1 MTYLGYVR
9 IIRSCVVWRSNLRYG
24 SFSLLGAGFR
34 YLSLG
39 IIITVCVVAGVL
51 IASNLNF
58 TKESVADVKPP
69 RYPVVQNEEGEYSS
83 PFVAV
88 VDRVQ
93 NAVVNIVAT
102 VSVESSHHDDIFW
115 HFFQIP
121 REPSNSSGSGFFF
134 RDDGYILTNFHVV
147 RNAEKIVVRTS
158 SGYRYDAKYVGGDP
172 QTDLAVLK
180 VEPEEDISFI
190 PFGNSSQLKVGDW
203 AIAIGNPFP
212 QQGLDRTVTVG
223 VISAKGRSNLQF
235 GQGTPRYQDYIQT
248 DASIN
253 PGNSGGPLLN
263 LNGEAIGVNAAISSP
278 TGASVGIGF
287 AIPIN
292 LARSIVPDLIATGKV
307 SRGWLG
313 VYLADVSE
321 AQARAQGLDK
331 VQGVYIQDV
340 FAESPAADAGIEAGD
355 ILVSFNGEEINDAD
369 RFSVL
374 ISTAPKDRDSQME
387 AIRNGKRVNFS
398 ARIVDRE
405 KYQLAHSSQFEQPNQ
420 RLSWLGMELISF
432 TEDVARQVNSDYFPG
447 VYINRVVRG
456 SQAYK
461 AGVMPGSIITQINN
475 REIKNLADLR
485 IIAESL
491 EGQVKAIPFLLVDPG
506 GSIEYKAIRP

>member
-1 MTYLGYVR
+1 M
-9 IIRSCVVWRSNLRYG
+9 RYG

-34 YLSLG
+34 FLSLG
-39 IIITVCVVAGVL
+39 LIIAVCIVAGIL
-51 IASNLNF
+51 IASNLDF
-58 TKESVADVKPP
+58 TKKSVATVADQK
-69 RYPVVQNEEGEYSS
+69 YPVVENEAGEYSS

-93 NAVVNIVAT
+93 DAVVNIVAE
-102 VSVESSHHDDIFW
+102 VAVDQGYRDDIFW
-115 HFFQIP
+115 RFFQVP
-121 REPSNSSGSGFFF
+121 REPSISSGSGFFF
-134 RDDGYILTNFHVV
+134 RSDGYILTNYHVV
-147 RNAEKIVVRTS
+147 KNAKKIVVRTS

-180 VEPEEDISFI
+180 VDSEGKQAFI
-190 PFGNSSQLKVGDW
+190 PFGNSTKISVGDW

-223 VISAKGRSNLQF
+223 VISAKGRSNLRF
-235 GQGTPRYQDYIQT
+235 GEGTPRYQDYIQT

-263 LNGEAIGVNAAISSP
+263 LKGEAIGVNAAISSP

-313 VYLADVSE
+313 VYLADVTE
-321 AQARAQGLDK
+321 AQAREQGLDA
-331 VQGVYIQDV
+331 VQGVYIENV
-340 FAESPAADAGIEAGD
+340 FEDSPAAEAGIKAGD
-355 ILVSFNGEEINDAD
+355 ILLSFNGEKINDAD

-374 ISTAPKDRDSQME
+374 ISTAPKDRESEIE
-387 AIRNGKRVNFS
+387 AIRNGKRLNFR

-405 KYQLAHSSQFEQPNQ
+405 TYQLAHSSQFEQPNQ
-420 RLSWLGMELISF
+420 RVTWLGMELISF
-432 TEDVARQVNSDYFPG
+432 SESIARQINSEYFPG
-447 VYINRVVRG
+447 VFINRVSRG
-456 SQAYK
+456 SQAYR
-461 AGVMPGSIITQINN
+461 AGVMPGSVITQVDN
-475 REIKNLADLR
+475 REVKNLADLQ
-485 IIAESL
+485 IIANSL
-491 EGQVKAIPFLLVDPG
+491 NGQSKAIPLLLVDPG